1 MAKKLSDGQV
11 LAAFQDLSTCN
22 ISDAL
27 DRMGLVGQVTGVLPL
42 WHGCPKIAGPA
53 MTMKLSPE
61 ARYSTVM
68 GTLEAIQESRAGEV
82 LVIDNGGRADSN
94 SFGGI
99 ATFSAKHYNMQGC
112 VIDGATRDVDE
123 MAALH
128 FPVFGKGVVNTSV
141 RGRIGFDGYGIPV
154 KLGGVE
160 VRPWRDGAGHF
171 VRPTTLRKRHGADQ
185 NGVVEYILLFLRKLL
200 PRRCVG
206 DVALE
211 RWSSASKGPSPRVS
225 GPPLPTSATA
235 MRRRHG
241 KIRGDY

>member
-160 VRPWRDGAGHF
+160 VRPGHF
-171 VRPTTLRKRHGADQ
+171 VFADQ
-185 NGVVEYILLFLRKLL
+185 NGVVVVPPEAITEALRWG
-200 PRRCVG
+200 RRLG
-206 DVALE
+206 EMEQRIKRAI
-211 RWSSASKGPSPRVS
+211 ASGVR
-225 GPPLPTSATA
+225 PTTA
-235 MRRRHG
+235 HKRHRYEEG
-241 KIRGDY
+241 GTAR

>member
-1 MAKKLSDGQV
+1 MAKKPSGGQV
-11 LAAFQDLSTCN
+11 LAAFQELSTCN

-27 DRMGLVGQVTGVLPL
+27 DRMGLVGQITGVLPL

-61 ARYSTVM
+61 AKHSTVM
-68 GTLEAIQESRAGEV
+68 GTLEAIQDSRAGEV
-82 LVIDNGGRADSN
+82 LVIDNGGRAGSN

-141 RGRIGFDGYGIPV
+141 RGRIGFEGYDIPV
-154 KLGGVE
+154 KLGEVE
-160 VRPWRDGAGHF
+160 VKPGHF
-171 VRPTTLRKRHGADQ
+171 VFADQ
-185 NGVVEYILLFLRKLL
+185 NGVVVVPPEAIAEALRWG
-200 PRRCVG
+200 RRLG
-206 DVALE
+206 EMEQRIKRDI
-211 RWSSASKGPSPRVS
+211 ASGVR
-225 GPPLPTSATA
+225 PTTA
-235 MRRRHG
+235 HRRHHYEEAA
-241 KIRGDY
+241 RQDTS